1 MSVTFFYSV
10 VIQYIV
16 RTIVKTV
23 CFTGDTM
30 RFGIHNLLREK
41 VEEFSDDEENI
52 EVEETDIEDHEE
64 EEEEEDDE
72 GMEEEKRGKAH
83 IAPELTETK
92 KNFKQEE
99 VRNYILE
106 DGSVR
111 NYILKD
117 GSARCFLTIPSYPIP
132 STLNKRNPGFPS
144 NKFTR
149 TAGLK
154 SGSNAQSISPVPLSM
169 RA

>member
-1 MSVTFFYSV
+1 
-10 VIQYIV
+10 
-16 RTIVKTV
+16 
-23 CFTGDTM
+23 M

-83 IAPELTETK
+83 IAPELSETK

-99 VRNYILE
+99 VRNN
-106 DGSVR
+106 DNFKGGSVR
-111 NYILKD
+111 CL
-117 GSARCFLTIPSYPIP
+117 LTIPSYPI
-132 STLNKRNPGFPS
+132 L
-144 NKFTR
+144 
-149 TAGLK
+149 
-154 SGSNAQSISPVPLSM
+154 
-169 RA
+169 

>member
-1 MSVTFFYSV
+1 
-10 VIQYIV
+10 
-16 RTIVKTV
+16 
-23 CFTGDTM
+23 M

-83 IAPELTETK
+83 TAPELSETK

-99 VRNYILE
+99 VRK
-106 DGSVR
+106 D
-111 NYILKD
+111 ILKD
-117 GSARCFLTIPSYPIP
+117 GSVRCFLSIPSYPIP
-132 STLNKRNPGFPS
+132 STLNKRNRCRSRPIF
-144 NKFTR
+144 
-149 TAGLK
+149 
-154 SGSNAQSISPVPLSM
+154 
-169 RA
+169 

>member
-1 MSVTFFYSV
+1 LVSDIPAGDGNVAYPFLPCSCSTYCTF
-10 VIQYIV
+10 
-16 RTIVKTV
+16 VKTV

-64 EEEEEDDE
+64 EEEEEDEE

-83 IAPELTETK
+83 IAPELSETK

-99 VRNYILE
+99 VRN
-106 DGSVR
+106 
-111 NYILKD
+111 NTLKD
-117 GSARCFLTIPSYPIP
+117 DSVRCFLSIPSFPI
-132 STLNKRNPGFPS
+132 SSILLTKEIC
-144 NKFTR
+144 
-149 TAGLK
+149 
-154 SGSNAQSISPVPLSM
+154 QSRPIF
-169 RA
+169 